1 MLTLITSS
9 GDPFVTA
16 THSRLSNTPQQ
27 ASLKFR
33 IERAYPSVKP
43 QDIYWK
49 LNTFDTNASVV
60 LANSNHYILNN
71 QLDDSFIELVIRNIQ
86 YSDQGLYTVV
96 VSNAAGITTSS
107 VDLFV
112 NGKLIQI
119 LHSSQNIIID

>member
-9 GDPFVTA
+9 GAPFVTA

-43 QDIYWK
+43 QDIHWTR
-49 LNTFDTNASVV
+49 NTFDTNAPVL

-71 QLDDSFIELVIRNIQ
+71 QLNDSFIELVIRNIQ

-112 NGKLIQI
+112 NGELIQI
-119 LHSSQNIIID
+119 LHSSQIIIID

>member
-1 MLTLITSS
+1 M
-9 GDPFVTA
+9 
-16 THSRLSNTPQQ
+16 
-27 ASLKFR
+27 FR